1 MKPTVATA
9 LSVAGVLVAAA
20 LAIAANTA
28 VFAEPDTAPPS
39 GLVGDQ
45 QIAGDPT
52 ASGGSP
58 TPAGAAVG
66 ARSFQVGPAGTIT
79 VDADGG
85 LHVVD
90 ARPAAGWHFLGQEG
104 SAGRVDAQFA
114 SEDAALT
121 ATAVLGPDGIEV
133 SVARLGGDRAG
144 PPTNHDDA
152 DHRGEPEEW
161 HDGDLDDD

>member
-45 QIAGDPT
+45 QIAGNPR
-52 ASGGSP
+52 P
-58 TPAGAAVG
+58 PA
-66 ARSFQVGPAGTIT
+66 ARPPPPAWRWGPVVPGRPAGTIT

-133 SVARLGGDRAG
+133 SVARLGGDRAD
-144 PPTNHDDA
+144 PPTNDDDA